1 MFAVLSDHA
10 GVGFWRAAGS
20 RGSPTSDTSFCC
32 GWRLCIGGGSLLFT
46 AWHLMLV
53 ACRRTDFAKGVCAVL
68 FIVCIPALVV
78 ALADHWHR
86 GLPKHFAAFYS
97 AESLP
102 GELSLPGER
111 ILVLDERSYAF
122 FGSSRQ
128 HYVLHAANFGD
139 MSQVRDFVR
148 QHSISLIVTRIDTT
162 PQKISRYYPAWNEL
176 DAAKDFRAVGEG
188 RELRFYRPCATE

>member
-1 MFAVLSDHA
+1 LLARFYSRTELDINLAIAV
-10 GVGFWRAAGS
+10 
-20 RGSPTSDTSFCC
+20 
-32 GWRLCIGGGSLLFT
+32 GGLLFVV
-46 AWHLMLV
+46 WHLMLE
-53 ACRRTDFAKGVCAVL
+53 ACRRSDIGKRVCAVV
-68 FIVCIPALVV
+68 IIIGIPASIV

-97 AESLP
+97 TESLP

-122 FGSSRQ
+122 FGSARQ